1 VPTSSRRPA
10 AGALLRVCAALAAL
24 LAGCAREAPDVHEA
38 RLAAERYVDALARK
52 DLQQIRARST
62 CAAAYQSLKGGNV
75 LQIGDVHHVT
85 VATIDSL
92 ARAAGEAHRGADSAM
107 VVAPDSLRDQLVKR
121 AIMIAK
127 LHFVYRSAIRA
138 IALSR
143 PDSLFGSNAVLDTR
157 TLRVRVRYVGEAVGP
172 RAVDKEVLLRLIRV
186 PRGQWIAFSF
196 YSKEDDPRPER
207 V

>member
-1 VPTSSRRPA
+1 MPTSSRRPA

-38 RLAAERYVDALARK
+38 RLAAERYVDALAHK
-52 DLQQIRARST
+52 DLKQIRARST
-62 CAAAYQSLKGGNV
+62 CAASYQSLKGGNV
-75 LQIGDVHHVT
+75 LQVGDVHHVT

-92 ARAAGEAHRGADSAM
+92 ARAAGEEHQRADSAM
-107 VVAPDSLRDQLVKR
+107 VVAPDSLRDQFVQR

-138 IALSR
+138 IPLSR
-143 PDSLFGSNAVLDTR
+143 PDSLVGSDAVLDTR
-157 TLRVRVRYVGEAVGP
+157 TLRVRVRYAGEAVGP
-172 RAVDKEVLLRLIRV
+172 RAIDKEVLLRLIRV

-196 YSKEDDPRPER
+196 YSKEDDPRPDR

>member
-1 VPTSSRRPA
+1 M
-10 AGALLRVCAALAAL
+10 
-24 LAGCAREAPDVHEA
+24 HEA

-62 CAAAYQSLKGGNV
+62 CVASYQSLKGGNV
-75 LQIGDVHHVT
+75 LQVGDVHHVT

-92 ARAAGEAHRGADSAM
+92 ARAAGEAHVGADSAM
-107 VVAPDSLRDQLVKR
+107 AVAPDSLRDQLVKR
-121 AIMIAK
+121 AMMLSK

-143 PDSLFGSNAVLDTR
+143 PDSLVGSNAVLDTR
-157 TLRVRVRYVGEAVGP
+157 TLRMRVRYAGEAVGP
-172 RAVDKEVLLRLIRV
+172 RAIDKEVLLRLIRA
-186 PRGQWIAFSF
+186 PGGQWIAFSF

>member
-1 VPTSSRRPA
+1 VR
-10 AGALLRVCAALAAL
+10 
-24 LAGCAREAPDVHEA
+24 EA

-62 CAAAYQSLKGGNV
+62 CAASYQSLKGGNV
-75 LQIGDVHHVT
+75 LQVGDVHHVT

-92 ARAAGEAHRGADSAM
+92 ARAAGEAHRSADSVM

-121 AIMIAK
+121 AMMLSK

-143 PDSLFGSNAVLDTR
+143 PDSLVGSNAVLDTR
-157 TLRVRVRYVGEAVGP
+157 TLRMRVRYAGEAVGP
-172 RAVDKEVLLRLIRV
+172 RAIDKEVLLRLIRA
-186 PRGQWIAFSF
+186 PGGQWIAFSF